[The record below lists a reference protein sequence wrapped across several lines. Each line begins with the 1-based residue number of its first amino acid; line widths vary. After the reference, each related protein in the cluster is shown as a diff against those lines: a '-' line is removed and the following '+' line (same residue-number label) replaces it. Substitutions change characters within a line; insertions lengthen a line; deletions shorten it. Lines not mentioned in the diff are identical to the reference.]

1 MATHKLQ
8 VTKRD
13 VSHKSSRAIRRKGSI
28 PGVLYGHGIENVHVA
43 VDGTV
48 LHTILPDISSSTLIA
63 LHVESEEHPRSVL
76 VSDVQRHPLTGEPI
90 HVDFHQVTMT
100 EKIRTE
106 VPIEFEGVSPAVKDL
121 GGTLVK
127 TLDEVEVE
135 ALPQDLPE
143 HISVDISLLKTFN
156 EHIRIKDLSVD
167 SSVHIFAEEEDMIAY
182 VEAPRTEEELEELEE
197 ETTEETPA
205 EVKTEAEEKREE
217 KEKEQEE
224 TGEKEEE

>member
-1 MATHKLQ
+1 MAMQQLQ
-8 VTKRD
+8 VARRD
-13 VSHKSSRAIRRKGSI
+13 VSHESSRAIRQKGNI

-43 VDGTV
+43 VNGTV
-48 LHTILPDISSSTLIA
+48 LHTILPEISSSTLIN
-63 LHVESEEHPRSVL
+63 LRIEGEESPRSVL
-76 VSDVQRHPLTGEPI
+76 LSDVQCHPLTGDPI

-100 EKIRTE
+100 EEIRTE

-127 TLDEVEVE
+127 VLDEVEVE
-135 ALPQDLPE
+135 ALPQNLPE
-143 HISVDISLLKTFN
+143 HIIVTISDLKTFDDQ
-156 EHIRIKDLSVD
+156 IRIKDLNVD
-167 SSVHIFAEEEDMIAY
+167 STVKVLAEQEDMVAY

-197 ETTEETPA
+197 ETEETPT

-224 TGEKEEE
+224 AGEKAEE